1 MEKFS
6 LLNLP
11 SCKGIAHHWSA
22 VGKHS
27 YRIAEYV
34 LCAGNSDAWNPQLLR
49 RMSALRKV
57 IVTDGKP
64 FYAAD
69 VFGEIDGLGG
79 LMNGLNIAQIIVPTG
94 NTRDCFIDFGDGYGR
109 MVKANEWK
117 LAHPMTDLWDAYTEV
132 KQLII
137 DQL

>member
-1 MEKFS
+1 MKNFYD

-11 SCKGIAHHWSA
+11 SCKGIEHHWQA
-22 VGKHS
+22 NTHA
-27 YRIAEYV
+27 YRIAEYT
-34 LCAGNSDAWNPQLLR
+34 LCRGNSMPWDANLFR
-49 RMSALRKV
+49 RMTAVRKV
-57 IVTDGKP
+57 IATDGQP

-79 LMNGLNIAQIIVPTG
+79 LMNGLDIAHIIVATG

-109 MVKANEWK
+109 MVQAKEWK
-117 LAHPMTDLWDAYTEV
+117 LAYPMADLWEAYNEV
-132 KQLII
+132 KQFIV

>member
-11 SCKGIAHHWSA
+11 SCEGIQNHWSA
-22 VGKHS
+22 IGKHS

-34 LCAGNSDAWNPQLLR
+34 LCPNNSDRWNVALLR

-57 IVTDGKP
+57 IATDGQP

-69 VFGEIDGLGG
+69 LFGEIDGLGG
-79 LMNGLNIAQIIVPTG
+79 LMNGLNIAQVIVPTG
-94 NTRDCFIDFGDGYGR
+94 NTKDCFIDFGDGFGR
-109 MVKANEWK
+109 MVKAKEWK
-117 LAHPMTDLWDAYTEV
+117 LAYPMADLWEAYNEV
-132 KQLII
+132 KQFIV